1 MREELDQAIDGLLGC
16 RELVDGAYALRRL
29 GDLLAFRWVAACADC
44 SSTGVIV
51 TEDGVLLPRIFGW
64 DQSFIDLWGDKR
76 LNLSD
81 PVGQTCRFA
90 TRPFAWYSGSA
101 WDRWPSLTSAQ
112 RRVLEAMRR
121 HGIHCG
127 IAVPVHRPRG
137 RVAWIALVH
146 DRERG
151 DLPEL
156 LRQHS
161 GQFMLFG
168 SYFMDL
174 VYHDQG
180 EDPRDAD
187 LTTLSEREMECLTLV
202 ARGKTDLEIGEIM
215 GRSPTTARF
224 HVEKA
229 IRKLGATSRTQAAA
243 RASQLGLIGPVV

>member
-1 MREELDQAIDGLLGC
+1 MREELDRAIETLLGC
-16 RELVDGAYALRRL
+16 RELVGGARVLRSV
-29 GDLLAFRWVAACADC
+29 GDLLGFRWVSACADC

-51 TEDGVLLPRIFGW
+51 TSDGISLPRIFGW
-64 DQSFIDLWGDKR
+64 EQSFIDLWGDKY
-76 LNLSD
+76 LNLTD

-90 TRPFAWYSGSA
+90 TRPFIWYSGSA
-101 WDRWPSLTSAQ
+101 WEKWPSLTAGQ
-112 RRVLEAMRR
+112 RRTLGLLRR

-151 DLPEL
+151 DLAEL
-156 LRQHS
+156 LRLHS

-174 VYHDQG
+174 VYQNQG
-180 EDPRDAD
+180 KDPDDAE
-187 LTTLSEREMECLTLV
+187 LTMLSERELECLTLV

-229 IRKLGATSRTQAAA
+229 VKKLGATTRTQAAA
-243 RASQLGLIGPVV
+243 MASQLGIIGPVV